1 MTNKIEFELKNTFRI
16 DKILLKWIVKLLIL
30 IMKRSMR
37 RKVTWKAKK
46 GNPEK
51 ISVKDIESPTD
62 IVNVPKAILMLF
74 NDHVEESIIGNSRVK
89 CCYYEKM
96 MKLMLMLKMMKLML
110 ICMND
115 M

>member
-1 MTNKIEFELKNTFRI
+1 MGS
-16 DKILLKWIVKLLIL
+16 VKLLTP

-89 CCYYEKM
+89 CCYNEKNDEIDVDVENDEIDVDMYE
-96 MKLMLMLKMMKLML
+96 
-110 ICMND
+110 
-115 M
+115 

>member
-1 MTNKIEFELKNTFRI
+1 MKTTTFSSAADPNDRE
-16 DKILLKWIVKLLIL
+16 DVDLT
-30 IMKRSMR
+30 RSMR

-51 ISVKDIESPTD
+51 ISVKDIESSTD

-89 CCYYEKM
+89 C
-96 MKLMLMLKMMKLML
+96 LL
-110 ICMND
+110 
-115 M
+115 